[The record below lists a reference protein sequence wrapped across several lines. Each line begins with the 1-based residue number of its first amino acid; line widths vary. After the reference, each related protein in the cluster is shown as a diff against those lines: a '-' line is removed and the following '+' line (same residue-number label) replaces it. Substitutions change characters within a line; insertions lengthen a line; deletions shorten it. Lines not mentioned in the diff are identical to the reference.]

1 MCLFGDLSDVF
12 FWGGRPFGW
21 WFFVANLV
29 MRLGKK
35 RGAHPHLYFF
45 LSRGEQI
52 LVGRNEE
59 KKV

>member
-1 MCLFGDLSDVF
+1 MVVFCGKFGDE
-12 FWGGRPFGW
+12 
-21 WFFVANLV
+21 
-29 MRLGKK
+29 GKK
-35 RGAHPHLYFF
+35 GGAHPHLYFF